1 MPLTGGGL
9 GGESG
14 GCGAV
19 VVAVKARSSQ
29 SEVISVGTRSVYASD
44 DAPDVDDDDIASRED
59 GREMG

>member
-1 MPLTGGGL
+1 M
-9 GGESG
+9 
-14 GCGAV
+14 